1 MKTNPIRQCVGID
14 ISKDQFMASLATLN
28 EAFQV
33 TIKSTKSFANSA
45 EGFEKMA
52 RWVGQLAHT
61 PVAMH
66 YVMEAT
72 GVYYESLAYWLHE
85 QGQSVSVILPKQFKA
100 YANSLNAKSKTDRID
115 ARILAQMGLE
125 RSLATWQPASPVM
138 RQLKQLCRE
147 KNTLKEEK
155 KALKNQLHALNC
167 SYQPNETT
175 RKRLGRRLATVDE
188 LIREVEIE
196 LVATMQTDSLLT
208 QRIENVCTIKG
219 IGLMT
224 ALALVAETNGFAL
237 FVNKAQL
244 VCYAGY
250 DVVKNESGTS
260 VKNPTKISKRGNN
273 HLRKALHFPALIAI
287 RYEPQFQLMSQRI
300 VERTSLKMKG
310 VVAVQRKLL
319 VLAYTLFKNNTPFDG
334 HHRSHQN
341 SRQSPMLNPA

>member
-14 ISKDQFMASLATLN
+14 ISKDQFMASFATLD

-33 TIKSTKSFANSA
+33 TIKSTKSFANTLD
-45 EGFEKMA
+45 GFEKMT
-52 RWVGQLAHT
+52 RWISQLEHAQVT
-61 PVAMH
+61 IH

-100 YANSLNAKSKTDRID
+100 YANSLNIKSKTDRID
-115 ARILAQMGLE
+115 ARVLAQMGLE
-125 RSLATWQPASPVM
+125 RSLPVWQPASPIM

-155 KALKNQLHALNC
+155 KALKNQLHALTC
-167 SYQPNETT
+167 SYLPNETT
-175 RKRLGRRLATVDE
+175 HQRLLRRLATVNE
-188 LIREVEIE
+188 LIREVESE
-196 LVATMQTDSLLT
+196 LLATLQSDPRLAE
-208 QRIENVCTIKG
+208 RIENVCTIKG

-224 ALALVAETNGFAL
+224 ALALIAETNGFAL
-237 FVNKAQL
+237 FTSKAQL

-273 HLRKALHFPALIAI
+273 HLRKALHFPALTAI
-287 RYEPQFQLMSQRI
+287 RYEPRFQKVSERI
-300 VERTSLKMKG
+300 TERSSLKMKG

-319 VLAYTLFKNNTPFDG
+319 VLVYTLFKNNTPFEEQYE
-334 HHRSHQN
+334 SQKII
-341 SRQSPMLNPA
+341 RQSPVLNPA